1 MMGGNGDS
9 SKAQEPT
16 LEEKNQV
23 ELELRRTFQKVSDE
37 FNAILIKANCKD
49 ARQVLKLFNVSV
61 PDELGRIIA
70 KMIDHAASKIQ
81 KGNNPGQVIG
91 DQLTVAIMLGAFLKG
106 RNLL

>member
-16 LEEKNQV
+16 LEKKNQA
-23 ELELRRTFQKVSDE
+23 ELELRRTFQKVFDE
-37 FNAILIKANCKD
+37 FNTILVKANCKD
-49 ARQVLKLFNVSV
+49 ARQVLKLFGVSI
-61 PDELGRIIA
+61 PDELGSVIA
-70 KMIDHAASKIQ
+70 KMIDHIANKIQ

-106 RNLL
+106 RSLL